1 MARRIPFYWNAMAMA
16 NSLPLESRPYL
27 TGASYASND
36 ENENRNWNSHTNCG
50 VKRLKL

>member
-1 MARRIPFYWNAMAMA
+1 MAMRIPFFLNAIAMA
-16 NSLPLESRPYL
+16 NSLPLESSPYL

-36 ENENRNWNSHTNCG
+36 ENENRNWNSHTNYG